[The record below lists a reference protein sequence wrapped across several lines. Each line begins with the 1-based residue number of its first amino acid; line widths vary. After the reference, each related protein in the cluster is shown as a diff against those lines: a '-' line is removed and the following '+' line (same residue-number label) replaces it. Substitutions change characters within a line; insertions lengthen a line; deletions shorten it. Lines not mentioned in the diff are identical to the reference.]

1 LLNEC
6 TIGIKDYYTGIMT
19 SSFLC
24 FSRLMIDALSI
35 RKRQIDIISMVPAVG
50 WLTGWLTG

>member
-1 LLNEC
+1 MSTLS
-6 TIGIKDYYTGIMT
+6 IKDYYTGIMT

-24 FSRLMIDALSI
+24 FSRLTIDASPI
-35 RKRQIDIISMVPAVG
+35 RKRQTDIISMVSAVG